1 MKKFLM
7 ASLVAVMALAVFS
20 VEAQNRSTR
29 KGAGE
34 MVTTVFTTDIDCPNC
49 AKKVEGNLPLI
60 VRGVED
66 IHAEVATREVTVVY
80 DSSKTNEEKII
91 QGFARLKVKAEV
103 KPAAEQE

>member
-7 ASLVAVMALAVFS
+7 ACLMAVMALAVTS
-20 VEAQNRSTR
+20 AEAQNKPTR

-66 IHAEVATREVTVVY
+66 IHADATTREVTVVY
-80 DSSKTNEEKII
+80 DSSKTNEERII
-91 QGFARLKVKAEV
+91 QGFSRIKVKAEV
-103 KPAAEQE
+103 KAPAEQQ